1 MRKTAVVL
9 LVAAT
14 GALLNYAVPPFQNP
28 DEPLH
33 LAMIL
38 RFARGDAKAEAD
50 EAEIVRIMKRFNWWR
65 LIGTRPP
72 ETEPAKLEEIPF
84 LVQNYEVEDYGAL
97 LNNVVAYHF
106 AMAKIV
112 RIFGG
117 AEEKKGVLLSYF
129 IVRLTSFLFF
139 AAAIGVAYTTFRRF
153 SGYLSYGFFFVLFLP
168 QLAVNSIGVNP
179 DAAILLMGS
188 IFFSAA
194 FGLVGGRVSAKEVLL
209 RFAVICISAAAAVLL
224 DKSAFIFLPLGI
236 LVFIFYMTR
245 KNYQDVIVWMLLLSI
260 VFILSVYFL
269 SLAFPLKMESA
280 VLLLKGMAARA
291 KSSAGSIFSFDAL
304 NKRFI
309 TLFTDSFFLRFGW
322 KAFGGGRVVDW
333 SWRILVLLTSLGVGL
348 WSARLL
354 WRKFIDR
361 VKKINAEME
370 KEKSGT
376 ETSAEP
382 AALVEGATD
391 RLWRIVLLSILA
403 VGLQILVV
411 RLAVAPDVMYA
422 QGRYLFPFVIPVAIL
437 FVLGLKNIFDN
448 FGRRGIFGLKIILT
462 AMFVFFAYVI
472 VGLMIPAFQM
482 TVKSPFPGI

>member
-1 MRKTAVVL
+1 
-9 LVAAT
+9 
-14 GALLNYAVPPFQNP
+14 
-28 DEPLH
+28 
-33 LAMIL
+33 MIL

-194 FGLVGGRVSAKEVLL
+194 FGLVGWRVSAKEVLL

-224 DKSAFIFLPLGI
+224 DKSAFIFLPL
-236 LVFIFYMTR
+236 
-245 KNYQDVIVWMLLLSI
+245 
-260 VFILSVYFL
+260 
-269 SLAFPLKMESA
+269 
-280 VLLLKGMAARA
+280 
-291 KSSAGSIFSFDAL
+291 
-304 NKRFI
+304 
-309 TLFTDSFFLRFGW
+309 
-322 KAFGGGRVVDW
+322 
-333 SWRILVLLTSLGVGL
+333 
-348 WSARLL
+348 
-354 WRKFIDR
+354 
-361 VKKINAEME
+361 
-370 KEKSGT
+370 
-376 ETSAEP
+376 
-382 AALVEGATD
+382 
-391 RLWRIVLLSILA
+391 
-403 VGLQILVV
+403 
-411 RLAVAPDVMYA
+411 
-422 QGRYLFPFVIPVAIL
+422 
-437 FVLGLKNIFDN
+437 
-448 FGRRGIFGLKIILT
+448 
-462 AMFVFFAYVI
+462 
-472 VGLMIPAFQM
+472 
-482 TVKSPFPGI
+482 